1 MRYSF
6 QIFFFVLVIITT
18 ASCNKKTSTPTLSG
32 NNITVDSL
40 IKDDSLVNAYIKP
53 YTLKIQDKMNTV
65 IGKADIEL
73 TSYFPES
80 PLSNLVADLI
90 QKKVQTYTKANNID
104 TLDMF
109 TLINIKGLRSSI
121 PQGEIKVSDIF
132 QLMPFENEIVLL
144 KLSGDSVMSL
154 FNFLGKTN
162 GDGISGARVIY
173 KNKKIKQLTIN
184 NKPFNPN
191 KNYYLATSDYLANGG
206 DYYTMITSPIN
217 RNGLSYKV
225 REAIIDY
232 IQNLNKNNIS
242 VVSKKDNRIK
252 FE

>member
-6 QIFFFVLVIITT
+6 QIFFFLFVLFST
-18 ASCNKKTSTPTLSG
+18 AGCNEKSSTPIISG
-32 NNITVDSL
+32 HNITVDSL
-40 IKDDSLVNAYIKP
+40 IQNDSIVNAYIEP
-53 YTLKIQDKMNTV
+53 YKLKIQDKMNTV
-65 IGKADIEL
+65 IGKADKEL

-90 QKKVQTYTKANNID
+90 HNKVLAYTKANKID

-144 KLSGDSVMSL
+144 KLRGDSVLSL

-184 NKPFNPN
+184 SKAFNPN
-191 KNYYLATSDYLANGG
+191 KIYYLATTDYLANGG

-232 IQNLNKNNIS
+232 IKNLNKNNLS
-242 VVSKKDNRIK
+242 VVSKKDNRIV